1 MNCSSQI
8 KRCGIGMLLGS
19 ALVSGAMEQVWTY
32 TSGTLPEAWN
42 GVQLQLD
49 KTVQTPAGAPALKV
63 SSSYNAS
70 ELRWPPFLLFP
81 SRGEHVVPGARVTI
95 RFCAK
100 ASRPQKIRLICCAH
114 APLSDRYAE
123 TKDFPLTTQWR
134 EIVYQSSFYD
144 RNPEPLVNIPRL
156 GLPAVNRED
165 RIWLGPVTVE
175 ISPGQPVAKKKVRLA
190 VTQPGQWAPIATSD
204 LYVKPKSALDFS
216 GFVDRAP
223 AGSFGRLKVNNRG
236 QLYFEKKPEEP
247 VRFLAAQLIP
257 NWLPAME
264 KKEIEEYAAA
274 VARQGY
280 NLVRLHFIDQV
291 LQCTSRGAALK
302 AAGTTE
308 RYRLPETEEQIHFDP
323 VALDRFDYLIA
334 QLRRNGVYV
343 NLDAMTSYIGYDGGK
358 LSNPVRTGGY
368 STKVQMFVN
377 PMFRK
382 NWAAGVSR
390 LFHHVNPY
398 TGLKLK
404 DDPALVL
411 VCFLNEQDILL
422 ESRDYSIE
430 FKPVWIDFLKRKY
443 GSFQQLHKAW
453 NGICGQTKIPENGS
467 FDDVPGITYK
477 TASGKSRAGQDM
489 VECVGAMEQEM
500 TDFFLETIREIGY
513 PGLVTNWNMRTHIVS
528 VPARAKLPAVS
539 MNGYH
544 AHPQKGIYTRGTEV
558 NPASSVR
565 SVGTSFKHQAVARFI
580 DRPFFNTEFGFCFWN
595 PYRHEQGLVFGA
607 GAALQGWSSITCH
620 SEQVTKHGRHMVPF
634 AAGSDPVIRAAE
646 AVEALAFLRGDVKTS
661 NHLVEIPLD
670 DAFIFQG
677 GRALRGISD
686 QLSRLWVLT
695 GVGISYGPKRADV
708 RPDLVVYPG
717 RTSRLGGSDLFTS
730 VENSVST
737 DQLAPVVQELRNKGI
752 LNRQNRTD
760 LKRGIYQS
768 DTGEI
773 VLSTTG
779 ELTVIA
785 PRLVG
790 VTVKKDRKIH
800 LGPVT
805 LESCSIPAAFTV
817 ASLQKEKSI
826 QESGRLLLIL
836 ATDAINNNMQFKD
849 SGRKTLENIGTLPVL
864 LRTGK
869 LSLSLRNVT
878 SGVPRLYA
886 LALNGERQEEIPV
899 ERESGLLKI
908 TIDTAKLREPTPFFE
923 LVFER
928 QPSIEKL
935 P

>member
-1 MNCSSQI
+1 
-8 KRCGIGMLLGS
+8 
-19 ALVSGAMEQVWTY
+19 
-32 TSGTLPEAWN
+32 
-42 GVQLQLD
+42 
-49 KTVQTPAGAPALKV
+49 
-63 SSSYNAS
+63 
-70 ELRWPPFLLFP
+70 
-81 SRGEHVVPGARVTI
+81 
-95 RFCAK
+95 
-100 ASRPQKIRLICCAH
+100 
-114 APLSDRYAE
+114 
-123 TKDFPLTTQWR
+123 
-134 EIVYQSSFYD
+134 
-144 RNPEPLVNIPRL
+144 
-156 GLPAVNRED
+156 
-165 RIWLGPVTVE
+165 
-175 ISPGQPVAKKKVRLA
+175 
-190 VTQPGQWAPIATSD
+190 
-204 LYVKPKSALDFS
+204 
-216 GFVDRAP
+216 
-223 AGSFGRLKVNNRG
+223 
-236 QLYFEKKPEEP
+236 
-247 VRFLAAQLIP
+247 
-257 NWLPAME
+257 
-264 KKEIEEYAAA
+264 
-274 VARQGY
+274 
-280 NLVRLHFIDQV
+280 
-291 LQCTSRGAALK
+291 
-302 AAGTTE
+302 
-308 RYRLPETEEQIHFDP
+308 
-323 VALDRFDYLIA
+323 
-334 QLRRNGVYV
+334 
-343 NLDAMTSYIGYDGGK
+343 
-358 LSNPVRTGGY
+358 
-368 STKVQMFVN
+368 
-377 PMFRK
+377 
-382 NWAAGVSR
+382 
-390 LFHHVNPY
+390 
-398 TGLKLK
+398 
-404 DDPALVL
+404 
-411 VCFLNEQDILL
+411 
-422 ESRDYSIE
+422 
-430 FKPVWIDFLKRKY
+430 
-443 GSFQQLHKAW
+443 
-453 NGICGQTKIPENGS
+453 
-467 FDDVPGITYK
+467 
-477 TASGKSRAGQDM
+477 M

-528 VPARAKLPAVS
+528 VPARAKLPAIS

-544 AHPQKGIYTRGTEV
+544 AHPQKGFYTRGTEV

-878 SGVPRLYA
+878 PGVPRLYA